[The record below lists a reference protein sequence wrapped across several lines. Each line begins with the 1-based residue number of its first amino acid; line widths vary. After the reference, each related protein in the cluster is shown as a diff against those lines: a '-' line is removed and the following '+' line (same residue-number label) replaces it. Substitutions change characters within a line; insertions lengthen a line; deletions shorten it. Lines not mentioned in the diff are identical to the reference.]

1 VGEAQF
7 AGQEIV
13 YESGKP
19 VWTMSYA
26 GTIPPGIDSK
36 DVDAAV
42 KLLHMALM
50 RVAVEEPFRGPRRV
64 DNGAYSYTN
73 RVQGK
78 LDSFFGEET
87 ISRGG
92 TKLYELHYGGG
103 LVR

>member
-1 VGEAQF
+1 MPAQF
-7 AGQEIV
+7 LRA
-13 YESGKP
+13 STP
-19 VWTMSYA
+19 RTLTRRSSFCTW
-26 GTIPPGIDSK
+26 
-36 DVDAAV
+36 
-42 KLLHMALM
+42 
-50 RVAVEEPFRGPRRV
+50 GPRRV